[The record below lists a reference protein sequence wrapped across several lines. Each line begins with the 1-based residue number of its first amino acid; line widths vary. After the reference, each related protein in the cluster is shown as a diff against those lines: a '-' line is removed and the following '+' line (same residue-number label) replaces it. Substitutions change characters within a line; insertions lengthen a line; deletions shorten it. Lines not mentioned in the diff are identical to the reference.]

1 MSKKGLS
8 FNISIMLLYFIE
20 RRVCMKYSQLNY
32 NDNKTTKLI
41 TLANYT
47 VKQLE
52 EMEEKGKFTFS
63 GEKCTAAMCLV
74 HNTKNGGRTCYFKA
88 TDDNAHS
95 ETCQFKIKNYK
106 AHISMLKKTGGF
118 FTSGQINDAVRRIYK
133 EYTEPLDKKDVKRKK
148 KESSHSSSK
157 KSNDNDG
164 EKGKLYANGGVI
176 IYGENDGNGTKGR
189 MSRRYHVDLDDVGI
203 MAMICGEVESM
214 YFDDGG
220 EFIVTFSEKRLG
232 NIHAKVGNIY
242 KQHNSTEFEN
252 LYLFLDYFNNNHDTK
267 KIIAAAGGLVE
278 APNGILTLDIQS
290 NGGLRVDGMTIMSMM
305 YNKAKNLK

>member
-1 MSKKGLS
+1 
-8 FNISIMLLYFIE
+8 
-20 RRVCMKYSQLNY
+20 MKYSQLNY

-41 TLANYT
+41 ILANYT

-52 EMEEKGKFTFS
+52 EMEEKGKFTCS
-63 GEKCTAAMCLV
+63 GKNCTAAMCLV

-148 KESSHSSSK
+148 KASSHSSSK

-164 EKGKLYANGGVI
+164 EKGKLYAIGGVI

-189 MSRRYHVDLDDVGI
+189 MSRRYQVDLDDVGI

-220 EFIVTFSEKRLG
+220 EFIVTFSEERLG

>member
-1 MSKKGLS
+1 
-8 FNISIMLLYFIE
+8 
-20 RRVCMKYSQLNY
+20 
-32 NDNKTTKLI
+32 
-41 TLANYT
+41 
-47 VKQLE
+47 
-52 EMEEKGKFTFS
+52 MEEKGKFTCS

>member
-1 MSKKGLS
+1 
-8 FNISIMLLYFIE
+8 MLRE
-20 RRVCMKYSQLNY
+20 
-32 NDNKTTKLI
+32 
-41 TLANYT
+41 
-47 VKQLE
+47 
-52 EMEEKGKFTFS
+52 
-63 GEKCTAAMCLV
+63 
-74 HNTKNGGRTCYFKA
+74 
-88 TDDNAHS
+88 
-95 ETCQFKIKNYK
+95 
-106 AHISMLKKTGGF
+106 
-118 FTSGQINDAVRRIYK
+118 
-133 EYTEPLDKKDVKRKK
+133 KK

>member
-1 MSKKGLS
+1 
-8 FNISIMLLYFIE
+8 MLLYFIE
-20 RRVCMKYSQLNY
+20 RRVCMKYLQLNY

-52 EMEEKGKFTFS
+52 EMEEKGKFTCS